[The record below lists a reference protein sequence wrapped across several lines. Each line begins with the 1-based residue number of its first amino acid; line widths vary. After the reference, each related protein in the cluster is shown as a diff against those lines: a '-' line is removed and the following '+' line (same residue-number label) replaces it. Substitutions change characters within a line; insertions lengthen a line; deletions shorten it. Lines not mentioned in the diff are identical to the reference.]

1 MALALGL
8 ACAAC
13 TTTHVAPVDAARHRL
28 GEVCIE
34 RNPRVHVAALVP
46 AVRDAFRR
54 HRVMTRMRE
63 PGELAGC
70 EYVLRYNAER
80 GGATAYMK
88 SATLELT
95 HGDEAIGRVEY
106 AHRGGLAITKYARTA
121 DKLDP
126 LIDRLLEGQRR

>member
-1 MALALGL
+1 MALAWGL
-8 ACAAC
+8 LCAAC
-13 TTTHVAPVDAARHRL
+13 TTTNVTPVDAARHRL
-28 GEVCIE
+28 GDVCIE

-54 HRVMTRMRE
+54 HRVTTLMRE
-63 PGELAGC
+63 PGELADC
-70 EYVLRYNAER
+70 EYVLRYRAER
-80 GGATAYMK
+80 RGTPAYTK

-95 HGDEAIGRVEY
+95 HGNEPIGRVEY